1 MGISGTYLMTPV
13 SDRVNDF
20 DEFVKLREEDNI
32 KLLSYKVY
40 GYEPDANDS
49 NKANV
54 SLYYKIEVKNGDAT
68 EIIEKD
74 NVEWQA
80 IRELNIWKV
89 KVNWDIGKN
98 VH

>member
-1 MGISGTYLMTPV
+1 M
-13 SDRVNDF
+13 
-20 DEFVKLREEDNI
+20 
-32 KLLSYKVY
+32 
-40 GYEPDANDS
+40 DANDS

-54 SLYYKIEVKNGDAT
+54 SLSYKIEVKNGDTT

-74 NVEWQA
+74 NAKWQA

-98 VH
+98 VR